1 MNRPVR
7 SGQQA
12 ALGKDVVALLD
23 ALDIR
28 RAMLVGYDWG
38 GLPACLAAE
47 SPDQERQYWY
57 QWYFQLE
64 RGGAGLESN
73 RQEICK
79 LLRKLWSAT
88 WAFDDKLFS
97 KTAKSFD
104 KSRLRGDG
112 DSVLPPSLCQRSR
125 RPRSRASRRS
135 MLQLSCWT
143 ARWIP

>member
-28 RAMLVGYDWG
+28 RAMLVAYDWG
-38 GLPACLAAE
+38 GLAACLAAE
-47 SPDQERQYWY
+47 SPDQERQY
-57 QWYFQLE
+57 WYFQLE

-125 RPRSRASRRS
+125 
-135 MLQLSCWT
+135 
-143 ARWIP
+143 